1 MSEENIRPEEY
12 EEVELDAITLML
24 EDGTEQEFAIT
35 AVFDMNGMDYCA
47 ICPIVSGDI
56 VDEENVTFFH
66 YAEDG
71 DEVTLDEIEDE
82 GEYALVEQE
91 YNLLGEEDD
100 DLV

>member
-47 ICPIVSGDI
+47 IC
-56 VDEENVTFFH
+56 
-66 YAEDG
+66 
-71 DEVTLDEIEDE
+71 
-82 GEYALVEQE
+82 
-91 YNLLGEEDD
+91 
-100 DLV
+100 